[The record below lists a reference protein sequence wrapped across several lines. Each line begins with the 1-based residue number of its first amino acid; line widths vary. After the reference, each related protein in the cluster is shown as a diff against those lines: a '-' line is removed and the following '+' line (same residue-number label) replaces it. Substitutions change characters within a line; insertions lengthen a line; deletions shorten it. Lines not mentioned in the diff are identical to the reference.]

1 MPIMSDSIRTC
12 QNSTIESGARVE
24 LEAKS
29 CITLD
34 VGFTVDLGGE
44 FVGEISGV
52 EYCGAGF
59 LGEAEAEV
67 EDDVESNRE

>member
-1 MPIMSDSIRTC
+1 M
-12 QNSTIESGARVE
+12 E

-52 EYCGAGF
+52 EYCGAG
-59 LGEAEAEV
+59 LE
-67 EDDVESNRE
+67 EDNGAESNRE

>member
-52 EYCGAGF
+52 EYCSDLLELETDGGND
-59 LGEAEAEV
+59 E
-67 EDDVESNRE
+67 